1 MRKGIFAIL
10 RRFIEGAIEK
20 LAILGER
27 GIGGAERIRTADLLH
42 AMQALSQLSYRPTTF
57 RFKTGYFL
65 TNGLVN
71 NALMTAC
78 MNC

>member
-65 TNGLVN
+65 TDEL
-71 NALMTAC
+71 ASSTLMTTYMPC
-78 MNC
+78 